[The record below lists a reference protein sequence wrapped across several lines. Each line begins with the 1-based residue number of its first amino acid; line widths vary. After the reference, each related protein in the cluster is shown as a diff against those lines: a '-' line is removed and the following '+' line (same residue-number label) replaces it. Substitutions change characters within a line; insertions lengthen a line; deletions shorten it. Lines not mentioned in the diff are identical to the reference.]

1 VRGDDT
7 VPRVFPSVI
16 AASDVIAIGAAG
28 VAAVALIACVVLA
41 LVLRR
46 LRAAQSAVLG
56 DQGATDVVAYAVS
69 LEREVVALRDYLDD
83 VTQRLDQRMRTA
95 EVRIDGAIAGRGLVR
110 YDAYNEMSGHQSLSL
125 ALLDDN
131 KSGIVLSSILHRDQA
146 RLYVKLVQGGRSEL
160 ALSPEEDEALSLAL
174 KRDG

>member
-1 VRGDDT
+1 VRRGDT
-7 VPRVFPSVI
+7 VPRVFPPVI
-16 AASDVIAIGAAG
+16 AASDVIAIAAAAAG
-28 VAAVALIACVVLA
+28 AVALIGCVVLA
-41 LVLRR
+41 LVLGR
-46 LRAAQSAVLG
+46 LRGAQSTVLG
-56 DQGATDVVAYAVS
+56 ERGATDVVAYAVS
-69 LEREVVALRDYLDD
+69 LEGEVVALRDYLDD

-146 RLYVKLVQGGRSEL
+146 RLYVKLVQGGKTEL
-160 ALSPEEDEALSLAL
+160 ALSPEEEEALSLAL
-174 KRDG
+174 ERNG